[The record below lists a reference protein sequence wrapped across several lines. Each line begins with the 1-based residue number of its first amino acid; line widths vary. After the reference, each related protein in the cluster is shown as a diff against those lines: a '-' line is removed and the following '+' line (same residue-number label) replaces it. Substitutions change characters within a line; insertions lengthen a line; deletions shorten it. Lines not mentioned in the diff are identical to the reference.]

1 MYVLQVATFVD
12 GSVRE
17 FASRLEGKAVAVS
30 ELSGESIS
38 TLSVS
43 ELVSAIATESGKV
56 YWW

>member
-1 MYVLQVATFVD
+1 MD